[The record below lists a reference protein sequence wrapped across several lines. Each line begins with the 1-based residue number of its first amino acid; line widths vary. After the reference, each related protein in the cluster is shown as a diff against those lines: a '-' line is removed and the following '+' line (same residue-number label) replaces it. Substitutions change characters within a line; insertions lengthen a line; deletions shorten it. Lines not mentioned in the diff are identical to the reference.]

1 MTQETLRHNSPL
13 RHRWCTVQTNPAPAC
28 PLSRQVS
35 SGSTAWLLH
44 TLLLKVI
51 LYLLGIPG
59 GELARQAMPEGC
71 SMQQRQLGYL

>member
-1 MTQETLRHNSPL
+1 MTQQTLLHSWR
-13 RHRWCTVQTNPAPAC
+13 TVQTNPAPAR

-71 SMQQRQLGYL
+71 IMQQHQLHYL

>member
-1 MTQETLRHNSPL
+1 MRGPCNGRCVILPL
-13 RHRWCTVQTNPAPAC
+13 PPRLPAASC
-28 PLSRQVS
+28 QVS

-59 GELARQAMPEGC
+59 GEPAG
-71 SMQQRQLGYL
+71 